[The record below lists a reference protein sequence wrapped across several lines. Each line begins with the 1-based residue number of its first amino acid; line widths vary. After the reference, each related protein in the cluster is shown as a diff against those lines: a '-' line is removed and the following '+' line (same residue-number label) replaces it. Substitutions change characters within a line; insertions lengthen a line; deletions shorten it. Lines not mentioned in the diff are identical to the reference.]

1 MNNINR
7 LKNIINQKSRQQNDN
22 LVMKG
27 QIVGSSVMVNGRA
40 FPINS
45 CVDINF
51 KNGDLVY
58 CQFTNS
64 GDVVIIGG

>member
-7 LKNIINQKSRQQNDN
+7 LKNIISKKSHPSDN
-22 LVMKG
+22 LVMRG
-27 QIVGSSVMVNGRA
+27 QIVGSSVIVNGRA
-40 FPINS
+40 FPLNS
-45 CVDINF
+45 IVDINF

-64 GDVVIIGG
+64 GDVVIVGG